1 MFHHFSLLAFPFYE
15 LILFN
20 IPFTILTL
28 FRLPSSISTS
38 SLKMTILFSK
48 MTTGNSP
55 QTNGT
60 ALGVR
65 IIGGSF
71 LCLSIISSV
80 IACALWNTEN
90 HTLGNNIFYYGK
102 LFSRL
107 QETFQYSKIS
117 VGLFATQ
124 MLNILIVYL
133 MNRGITLQKAHY
145 LQPFIICALLHLIIC
160 ILLSAIFFLYVV
172 TRATFYSVWSDLGFF
187 FVFVIL
193 TGFWIIAISL
203 AREYRDYVRV
213 ISFSHSELYNE
224 EEEDIIYDDF
234 LHETLPSFV

>member
-1 MFHHFSLLAFPFYE
+1 
-15 LILFN
+15 
-20 IPFTILTL
+20 
-28 FRLPSSISTS
+28 
-38 SLKMTILFSK
+38 MTILFSK
-48 MTTGNSP
+48 MTGNSP

-90 HTLGNNIFYYGK
+90 HTLGNNIFYY
-102 LFSRL
+102 
-107 QETFQYSKIS
+107 

-224 EEEDIIYDDF
+224 EEVEEEEVVIPK
-234 LHETLPSFV
+234 TV

>member
-1 MFHHFSLLAFPFYE
+1 
-15 LILFN
+15 
-20 IPFTILTL
+20 
-28 FRLPSSISTS
+28 
-38 SLKMTILFSK
+38 MTILFSK

-90 HTLGNNIFYYGK
+90 HTLGNNIFYY
-102 LFSRL
+102 
-107 QETFQYSKIS
+107 

-203 AREYRDYVRV
+203 AREYRDY
-213 ISFSHSELYNE
+213 
-224 EEEDIIYDDF
+224 IIYDDF